1 MPFGAVPPCQWGA
14 CRLAQCRPPL
24 SRRSRIC
31 RKTPVACGTVV
42 VVDWALC
49 LWYAGCVFMGDC
61 GKLWEI
67 LRYCAFSKHLK
78 ISQKFPKILIIP
90 SSTRPVCVPHSV
102 NIRKHPYH
110 FRKKMA
116 CAVCR
121 GSVHRLCF
129 FGMLC
134 RTPGRK
140 PPCFLPSPLFPGFSR
155 ASSETLDLSRKVIA
169 PAFTGRL
176 PLAVFPF
183 TRGLL
188 LALRSSSQL
197 LVLGF
202 CS

>member
-1 MPFGAVPPCQWGA
+1 
-14 CRLAQCRPPL
+14 
-24 SRRSRIC
+24 
-31 RKTPVACGTVV
+31 
-42 VVDWALC
+42 
-49 LWYAGCVFMGDC
+49 MGDC
-61 GKLWEI
+61 GRLCVLKTSQNLSKI
-67 LRYCAFSKHLK
+67 PKNSHNTRLTPPGLRAASV
-78 ISQKFPKILIIP
+78 II
-90 SSTRPVCVPHSV
+90 RY
-102 NIRKHPYH
+102 HPYLSV
-110 FRKKMA
+110 KKMA
-116 CAVCR
+116 CAVCK

-155 ASSETLDLSRKVIA
+155 ASSETLGLSRKVIA

-197 LVLGF
+197 LLLGF